1 MKITCSKGGRDR
13 STVVEFECTNDFAG
27 ADMTDSLSR
36 RLDRFSVDYASVA
49 ANDNIYTVT
58 LNCESAQKLHEAKL
72 CIENCSFFKR
82 WVTLSDSSKNSILS
96 STDTEDLDDDSPYLY
111 LGSKQVLD
119 SDGFYTD
126 YTLYLN
132 TDTGNYICMFGDNDV
147 YGPDEDY
154 ADFVTDSRQV
164 AFEWYDHYDGFA
176 DEEFEGEEDYD

>member
-1 MKITCSKGGRDR
+1 MKITCSKGGTDR
-13 STVVEFECTNDFAG
+13 STVLEFECTNDFAG
-27 ADMTDSLSR
+27 EDMTDSLSR

-49 ANDNIYTVT
+49 VNGSIYTVT
-58 LNCESAQKLHEAKL
+58 LNCKSAQKLHEAEL

-82 WVTLSDSSKNSILS
+82 WVTLLDSSKNSILS
-96 STDTEDLDDDSPYLY
+96 SADMEDLDDDSPYLF
-111 LGSKQVLD
+111 LGSKRVLD

-147 YGPDEDY
+147 YEPDEDY

-164 AFEWYDHYDGFA
+164 AFEWYDHYNGFED
-176 DEEFEGEEDYD
+176 DEDPYAV